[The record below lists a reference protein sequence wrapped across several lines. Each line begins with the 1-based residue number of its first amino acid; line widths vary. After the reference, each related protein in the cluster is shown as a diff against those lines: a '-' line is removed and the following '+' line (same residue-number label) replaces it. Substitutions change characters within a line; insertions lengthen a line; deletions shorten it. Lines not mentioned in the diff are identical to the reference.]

1 MKFFSSKQ
9 LLAATVAALGFAGAA
24 QADIIEVT
32 ADISADTRW
41 TRDNVYVIPKTVYV
55 LPPAKLTIEP
65 GTLIRGAY
73 PDISGYT
80 NSPGSLAICRGAKI
94 IANATADD
102 PVIFT
107 SIDDTLVPGGVNTR
121 PTAFTGSGGSV
132 TNPNGDYSTTG
143 AQGDKTNAFS
153 HGRESGGLV
162 LLGRTPIAYDG
173 NGATSRPSY
182 DDSTNT
188 FGGAEYISL
197 PTGSASPELTAGTQN
212 EAGDGVGF
220 AVIEGLAVD
229 AVPLGASFDPD
240 AAVSGVTTTGDIA
253 SSTSFQ
259 RGVYGGINE
268 DDNSGIVRFM
278 QLRYGGYPIATGIE
292 INGLTM
298 GAVGRGTTIEWVE
311 VSNNADDCFEWFG
324 GYVNCRYL
332 AGMHCGDD
340 GIDWDQGFSGTI
352 QHAFIHEGGTNF
364 GRTGLFGGVGVGA
377 ETTAGKNLSFF
388 GPERGFELDGPEPN
402 NSGILPRSK
411 GWVFNAT
418 VIGNKGG
425 SGTDTNDDGVR
436 VRRGSSG
443 QIQYTLFEDI
453 NNGVLEM
460 SDNSATAGREN
471 DTDLLDSLYFNVG
484 TTPIGSLTA
493 TTIVTTGTAAASVT
507 QLAAKGQLAY
517 RGLNPSLVDEAP
529 SGTNITARKL
539 TRTPPARSGLT
550 DFLAPVRY
558 TGAMRDNNW
567 LFGWTWAHTAELLP
581 TTNVARPALTLAVP
595 ATNPTISF
603 AADTTATDA
612 ADAVV
617 YVVERS
623 TNGVAWAPIGTVQ
636 DGSSAD
642 APNGVLAD
650 SAGAGTIT
658 VTDTGY
664 TYTSGT
670 PVHYRVIA
678 Q

>member
-1 MKFFSSKQ
+1 MKFFSKSF
-9 LLAATVAALGFAGAA
+9 LAATSVALGLGATA
-24 QADIIEVT
+24 QAGIVEVNSDIT
-32 ADISADTRW
+32 ADTRW
-41 TRDNVYVIPKTVYV
+41 TRDNVYVLPKTVYV

-65 GTLIRGAY
+65 GTLIRACN
-73 PDISGYT
+73 PDVSGFT
-80 NSPGSLAICRGAKI
+80 NSPGTLAICRGAKI

-102 PVIFT
+102 PIIFT

-121 PTAFTGSGGSV
+121 PTSFTGSGGS
-132 TNPNGDYSTTG
+132 TANPNGDYSTNG
-143 AQGDKTNAFS
+143 VQGDKTNAFS
-153 HGRESGGLV
+153 HGRECGGLV

-173 NGATSRPSY
+173 NGATLRPSY

-188 FGGAEYISL
+188 FGGTEYIAL
-197 PTGSASPELTAGTQN
+197 PTGAASPELTATVQN

-229 AVPLGASFDPD
+229 AVTIGASFDPD
-240 AAVSGVTTTGDIA
+240 AAVSGVTTTGDITA
-253 SSTSFQ
+253 STSFQ
-259 RGVYGGINE
+259 RGVYGGIDE

-332 AGMHCGDD
+332 IGMHCGDD
-340 GIDWDQGFSGTI
+340 GIDWDQGYSGTI

-364 GRTGLFGGVGVGA
+364 GRTGNFGGTGVTT
-377 ETTAGKNLSFF
+377 ETTAGKNLTQFN
-388 GPERGFELDGPEPN
+388 PERVFELDGPEPN

-411 GWVFNAT
+411 GWVFNVT
-418 VIGNKGG
+418 GLGNKGG
-425 SGTDTNDDGVR
+425 SGVDSNDDGIR

-443 QIQYTLFEDI
+443 QIQYCLFEDI
-453 NNGVLEM
+453 NNGVLEN
-460 SDNSATAGREN
+460 SDNLATSGREN

-484 TTPIGSLTA
+484 TTPITALTG
-493 TTIVTTGTAAASVT
+493 TTIVTTGTAAAANSQMV
-507 QLAAKGQLAY
+507 AKGQLAY
-517 RGLNPSLVDEAP
+517 QGLNPTLIDEAP
-529 SGTNITARKL
+529 SGTTITARKL
-539 TRTPPARSGLT
+539 TRTPPARSGVT
-550 DFLAPVRY
+550 GFLSPVRHL
-558 TGAMRDNNW
+558 GAFRDNNW
-567 LFGWTWAHTAELLP
+567 LFGWTWTHTAELLP
-581 TTNVARPALTLAVP
+581 TTNVARPRLTITVP
-595 ATNPTISF
+595 STNPVVSF
-603 AADTTATDA
+603 AADTTATAA

-623 TNGVAWAPIGTVQ
+623 TNGVAWSPIGTVQ
-636 DGSSAD
+636 DGSTVD

-650 SAGAGTIT
+650 SNATAGSIT
-658 VTDTGY
+658 VTDTSF
-664 TYTSGT
+664 TYAGT
-670 PVHYRVIA
+670 AVHYRVIP

>member
-1 MKFFSSKQ
+1 
-9 LLAATVAALGFAGAA
+9 
-24 QADIIEVT
+24 
-32 ADISADTRW
+32 
-41 TRDNVYVIPKTVYV
+41 
-55 LPPAKLTIEP
+55 
-65 GTLIRGAY
+65 
-73 PDISGYT
+73 
-80 NSPGSLAICRGAKI
+80 
-94 IANATADD
+94 
-102 PVIFT
+102 
-107 SIDDTLVPGGVNTR
+107 
-121 PTAFTGSGGSV
+121 
-132 TNPNGDYSTTG
+132 
-143 AQGDKTNAFS
+143 
-153 HGRESGGLV
+153 
-162 LLGRTPIAYDG
+162 
-173 NGATSRPSY
+173 
-182 DDSTNT
+182 
-188 FGGAEYISL
+188 
-197 PTGSASPELTAGTQN
+197 
-212 EAGDGVGF
+212 
-220 AVIEGLAVD
+220 
-229 AVPLGASFDPD
+229 
-240 AAVSGVTTTGDIA
+240 
-253 SSTSFQ
+253 
-259 RGVYGGINE
+259 
-268 DDNSGIVRFM
+268 
-278 QLRYGGYPIATGIE
+278 
-292 INGLTM
+292 
-298 GAVGRGTTIEWVE
+298 
-311 VSNNADDCFEWFG
+311 
-324 GYVNCRYL
+324 
-332 AGMHCGDD
+332 
-340 GIDWDQGFSGTI
+340 
-352 QHAFIHEGGTNF
+352 
-364 GRTGLFGGVGVGA
+364 
-377 ETTAGKNLSFF
+377 
-388 GPERGFELDGPEPN
+388 
-402 NSGILPRSK
+402 
-411 GWVFNAT
+411 
-418 VIGNKGG
+418 
-425 SGTDTNDDGVR
+425 VR
-436 VRRGSSG
+436 VRRGSSV
-443 QIQYTLFEDI
+443 QIQYTLIEDI

-507 QLAAKGQLAY
+507 QLVAKGQLAY

-550 DFLAPVRY
+550 DFLAPVRH

-603 AADTTATDA
+603 AADTTATNA